1 MSAGMAA
8 TAGVTAPGVAPTTE
22 MTATG
27 EMSAAST
34 TKVAGLRS
42 FVASAT
48 AKPSEAL

>member
-8 TAGVTAPGVAPTTE
+8 TATAPGVAPTTE

-27 EMSAAST
+27 EVSAAST

>member
-1 MSAGMAA
+1 MAA
-8 TAGVTAPGVAPTTE
+8 TARVTATRVAATTE
-22 MTATG
+22 MTTTG